1 MTEIIRLNSY
11 ISKCGICSRRQAD
24 ELIAQGKIKINGEQV
39 TLLGMKVNLGEDK
52 VEFEGKIIK
61 PIEQF
66 HYFALNKPVGV
77 VTTLKDP
84 QKRKTIAH
92 YIARIGMRLYPV
104 GRLDY
109 DSEGLL
115 LLTNDGE
122 LAHRIQHPRYEIE
135 KGYVVEIHKPLD
147 QNTLAK
153 IKRGVNLDDGFL
165 MPKSLS
171 TLNNKGRTTT
181 VHLVITEGR
190 NRIIRRLFDSLGYEV
205 MILKRVSIDVV
216 ELGDL
221 KAGSIRELDSS
232 EVESLKKRTG
242 LK

>member
-24 ELIAQGKIKINGEQV
+24 ELIAQGKIKINGERITV
-39 TLLGMKVNLGEDK
+39 LGTKVDPGKDE
-52 VEFEGKIIK
+52 VEFEGKLIK
-61 PIEQF
+61 PIRQY

-84 QKRKTIAH
+84 QKRKTISH
-92 YIARIGMRLYPV
+92 YIARTGMRLFPV

-122 LAHRIQHPRYEIE
+122 LAHRLQHPRYEIE

-147 QNTLAK
+147 QNALNR
-153 IKRGVNLDDGFL
+153 IKEGVTLDDGFF
-165 MPKSLS
+165 MPKSIN
-171 TLNNKGRTTT
+171 TVNNRGKSTT
-181 VHLVITEGR
+181 VHIVITEGR
-190 NRIIRRLFDSLGYEV
+190 NRIIRRLFDSLGYNV
-205 MILKRVSIDVV
+205 VTLKRVSIDVV

-221 KAGSIRELDSS
+221 KAGSLRELNSS
-232 EVESLKKRTG
+232 EVKTLKKRAG